1 MCVETRENKMKYE
14 FECTEEIT
22 EEVIEAEDLSK
33 NCLKEN
39 FYLIQNIILINSEEV
54 IESCE

>member
-1 MCVETRENKMKYE
+1 MKYE